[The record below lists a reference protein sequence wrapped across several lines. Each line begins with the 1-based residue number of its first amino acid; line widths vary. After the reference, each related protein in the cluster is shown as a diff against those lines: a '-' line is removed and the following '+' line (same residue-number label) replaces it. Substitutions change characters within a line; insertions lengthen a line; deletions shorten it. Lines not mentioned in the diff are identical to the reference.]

1 MEVFNSFYYSFS
13 PAVAGVVTSS
23 PEVAHA
29 ARLILYPLVRT
40 LQVASYAQS
49 CFTAIPELGI
59 VMAGL
64 VASAL
69 IGILYL
75 SPIVLV
81 VYCVR
86 RKKRCNVV

>member
-13 PAVAGVVTSS
+13 PAVARVVSSS

-29 ARLILYPLVRT
+29 ARLILYPLIRT

-64 VASAL
+64 AASAL
-69 IGILYL
+69 MGIIYL
-75 SPIVLV
+75 GPVLV
-81 VYCVR
+81 VTYCVKR
-86 RKKRCNVV
+86 RRRCNAT